1 MKNAG
6 IIIIS
11 LFLGGHSFA
20 EMSHLDLN
28 RGTVLKC
35 GGQVGEINSLGFKAK
50 ISTQRMSDGAL
61 ELTIASELAQCLK
74 NSTGGKSWSA
84 LVKPE
89 ARNAYGK
96 IELSRLKLLVSTEDG
111 ELISATDL
119 KLTDLQIIKISPAMV
134 RKIEGRKIDIGATGI
149 KNVIVNGVSADY
161 GPIYFGSYL
170 TSNY

>member
-1 MKNAG
+1 MKNAA
-6 IIIIS
+6 IIITS
-11 LFLGGHSFA
+11 LLLGTLAFA

-35 GGQVGEINSLGFKAK
+35 RGQVGEINSLGFKAK
-50 ISTQRMSDGAL
+50 ISTKRMSDGAL

-74 NSTGGKSWSA
+74 NSTGDKSWSA

-89 ARNAYGK
+89 AKNEYGK

-111 ELISATDL
+111 DLISATDL
-119 KLTDLQIIKISPAMV
+119 KLTDLQTIKISSAMA

-149 KNVIVNGVSADY
+149 QNVVVNGKSVDY